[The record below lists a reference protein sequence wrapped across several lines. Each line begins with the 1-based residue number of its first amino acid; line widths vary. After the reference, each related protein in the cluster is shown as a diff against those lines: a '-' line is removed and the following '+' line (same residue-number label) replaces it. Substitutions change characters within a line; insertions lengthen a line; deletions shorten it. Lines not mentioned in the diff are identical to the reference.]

1 MIYTVTFNPAIDYIV
16 KVDNFTLDNVNR
28 SNENFKYPG
37 GKGINVSRVLN
48 NLEVKN
54 RALGFIGGFTG
65 KYIKDFLEKEGLDTD
80 FILVEEDS
88 RINVKIKSGKETEI
102 NGRGPFISDENLQRL
117 FNKINKLS
125 SDDFLILAGNVQEHL
140 SRDIYS
146 RIQEVTLNNNVNV
159 IVDTTK
165 EALLKTLK
173 YKPLL
178 IKPNVHELGELFGV
192 GIETE
197 EKVIQY
203 GKKLIEMGAKNVIVS
218 MAGEGAI
225 LISQEGVYHGIA
237 PKGVVNNSV
246 GAGDSMI
253 AGFIANYHQSN
264 NIVESFKWGLA
275 SGSAT
280 AFSLDLCKKQDVV
293 NLLSQ
298 VKVNK
303 LLQ

>member
-48 NLEVKN
+48 NLGVKN
-54 RALGFIGGFTG
+54 RALGFVGGFTG
-65 KYIKDFLEKEGLDTD
+65 RYIKDFLEKEGLDTD

-102 NGRGPFISDENLQRL
+102 NGRGPFINDENLRRL
-117 FNKINKLS
+117 FNKVNKLS
-125 SDDFLILAGNVQEHL
+125 SEDFLILAGNVQEHL

-159 IVDTTK
+159 IVDSTK

-178 IKPNVHELGELFGV
+178 IKPNIHELGELFDV
-192 GIETE
+192 VIETE
-197 EKVIQY
+197 EKIIQY
-203 GKKLIEMGAKNVIVS
+203 GKKLIDMGAKNVIVS
-218 MAGEGAI
+218 MAGEGAL
-225 LISQEGVYHGIA
+225 LISQEGVYKGIA
-237 PKGVVNNSV
+237 PKGVVKNSV

-253 AGFIANYHQSN
+253 AGFIANYHQSF

-280 AFSLDLCKKQDVV
+280 AFSLDLCKKQDVF

-303 LLQ
+303 LLF